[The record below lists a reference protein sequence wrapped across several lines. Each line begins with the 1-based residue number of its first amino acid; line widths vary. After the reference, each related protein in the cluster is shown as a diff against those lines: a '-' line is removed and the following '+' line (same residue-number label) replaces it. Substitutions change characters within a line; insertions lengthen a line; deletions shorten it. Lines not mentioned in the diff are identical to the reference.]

1 MFSFSRVAGF
11 ALPLILVVCFTTTRA
26 QSLIVGIPNAEV
38 THQGKFALTHES
50 QSDVWRRD
58 ATWNSFSFLTYGL
71 SKKVELAVSLS
82 NLAAPRS
89 GNLSMGVGYKFV
101 HQFAEQDPRLSRW
114 ELKAT
119 VGQMLLLSLEPRLTT
134 PTVNGQPPTEAGRE
148 LQSPPVGGWV
158 YAHGS
163 LRLPGPQTRLTAGVS
178 YGSSQAFG
186 VGNYPVSFM
195 GGVEQPVVPWLSLVA
210 DWYSGTHALASFIPA
225 IQFNLK
231 RPKGALIVGY
241 KRPNDPSTQRDA
253 AILEFMVEF

>member
-1 MFSFSRVAGF
+1 MTFFFRRAAAGVLIALSLTLLVAPAG
-11 ALPLILVVCFTTTRA
+11 A

-38 THQGKFALTHES
+38 THQGKFSLTHES
-50 QSDVWRRD
+50 QSDLWRRD

-89 GNLSMGVGYKFV
+89 GNLALGAGYKFV
-101 HQFAEQDPRLSRW
+101 HQFAEQDARLSRW

-119 VGQMLLLSLEPRLTT
+119 VGQMVLFSLEPRRAVAADGVL
-134 PTVNGQPPTEAGRE
+134 PPGFEP
-148 LQSPPVGGWV
+148 QSPPVGGWV

-163 LRLPGPQTRLTAGVS
+163 VRLPASRTRLTAGLS

-210 DWYSGTHALASFIPA
+210 DWYSGSHALASFIPA
-225 IQFNLK
+225 IQFNLR

-241 KRPNDPSTQRDA
+241 KRPNDPSSQRDA